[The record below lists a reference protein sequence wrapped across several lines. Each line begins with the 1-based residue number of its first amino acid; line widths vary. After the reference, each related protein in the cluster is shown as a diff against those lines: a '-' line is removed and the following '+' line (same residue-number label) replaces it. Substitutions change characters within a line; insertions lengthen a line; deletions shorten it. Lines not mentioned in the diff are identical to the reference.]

1 MRVFLDTNVLVSA
14 FTTRGLCEDVLREVL
29 ASHDLIVSVLLF
41 NELERTLRGKFKIP
55 KTLISEI
62 LIFLGED
69 TILSKVGD
77 YPDVEILRGAE
88 NVSHLMRRSGLWSA
102 GNRPSPFWGGV
113 GYSTSNSSRFP
124 PSPSCCAGAFGQL
137 RLS

>member
-77 YPDVEILRGAE
+77 YPDVEIRDQDDLAMLSCALEGRADIFVTGDKELIELRR
-88 NVSHLMRRSGLWSA
+88 VSDLEIL
-102 GNRPSPFWGGV
+102 SPRAFWEKLKK
-113 GYSTSNSSRFP
+113 T
-124 PSPSCCAGAFGQL
+124 
-137 RLS
+137 

>member
-77 YPDVEILRGAE
+77 YPDVEIRDQDDLALLSCALEGRADIFVTGDKELIELRR
-88 NVSHLMRRSGLWSA
+88 VSDLEIL
-102 GNRPSPFWGGV
+102 SPRAFWEKLKE
-113 GYSTSNSSRFP
+113 T
-124 PSPSCCAGAFGQL
+124 
-137 RLS
+137 

>member
-55 KTLISEI
+55 KALISEI

-77 YPDVEILRGAE
+77 YPDVEIRDQDDLAMLSCALEGRADIFVTGDKELIELRR
-88 NVSHLMRRSGLWSA
+88 VSDLEIL
-102 GNRPSPFWGGV
+102 SPRAFWEKLKE
-113 GYSTSNSSRFP
+113 T
-124 PSPSCCAGAFGQL
+124 
-137 RLS
+137 

>member
-62 LIFLGED
+62 LIFFGED

-77 YPDVEILRGAE
+77 YPDVEIRDQDDLAMLSCALEGRADIFVTGDKELIELRR
-88 NVSHLMRRSGLWSA
+88 VSDLEIL
-102 GNRPSPFWGGV
+102 SPRAFWEKLKE
-113 GYSTSNSSRFP
+113 T
-124 PSPSCCAGAFGQL
+124 
-137 RLS
+137 